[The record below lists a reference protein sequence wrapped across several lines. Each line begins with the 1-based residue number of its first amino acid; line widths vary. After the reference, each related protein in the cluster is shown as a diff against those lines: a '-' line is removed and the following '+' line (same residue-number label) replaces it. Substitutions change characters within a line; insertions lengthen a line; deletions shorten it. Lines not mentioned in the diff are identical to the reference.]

1 MLTLLYAALL
11 TLIGIFLA
19 IRSTQQRV
27 AKEPHVVLGT
37 GDNFKLLQA
46 SRALSNLVEY
56 SLFFIILL
64 FLLETI
70 AQIPTLAIGILGDVF
85 ILARIFHAYGITR
98 PTAISNFRFIGF
110 VLTILVLIIQ
120 SIWAIYISINWLAQN
135 NWGFY

>member
-70 AQIPTLAIGILGDVF
+70 AQIPTLAIGILGDAF

-98 PTAISNFRFIGF
+98 PKAISNFRLIGF
-110 VLTILVLIIQ
+110 VLTILVLITQ

>member
-37 GDNFKLLQA
+37 GDNFKLLQT

-64 FLLETI
+64 FLL
-70 AQIPTLAIGILGDVF
+70 
-85 ILARIFHAYGITR
+85 
-98 PTAISNFRFIGF
+98 
-110 VLTILVLIIQ
+110 
-120 SIWAIYISINWLAQN
+120 W
-135 NWGFY
+135 

>member
-37 GDNFKLLQA
+37 GDNFKLLQT

-70 AQIPTLAIGILGDVF
+70 AQIPTLAIGILGDAF

-98 PTAISNFRFIGF
+98 PKSISNFRLIGF
-110 VLTILVLIIQ
+110 VLTILVLITQ